1 MHGTAVRSQLVR
13 GNEGMPEIV
22 IVRKVD
28 EVRQCFV
35 AEEDTELLPDH
46 ISDVALHAE
55 QLLGLSAQQATSGK
69 DVAA

>member
-1 MHGTAVRSQLVR
+1 
-13 GNEGMPEIV
+13 MPEI
-22 IVRKVD
+22 

-35 AEEDTELLPDH
+35 AEEDTELMPDH

-55 QLLGLSAQQATSGK
+55 QLLGLPAQQATSGK